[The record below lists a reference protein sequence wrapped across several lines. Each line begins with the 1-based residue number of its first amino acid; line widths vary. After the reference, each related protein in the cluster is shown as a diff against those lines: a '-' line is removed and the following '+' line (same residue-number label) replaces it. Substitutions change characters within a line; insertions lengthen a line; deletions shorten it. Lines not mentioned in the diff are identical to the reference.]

1 MGQYYL
7 AYVRK
12 EGKKPVVFDNTCG
25 GEWNGLKLMEH
36 SWWLNDIVGNVVN
49 NLFYNKAH
57 VCWVGDYYGE
67 DDYRQVNCSKDKVKE
82 IGDYV
87 WNEATKKRISKFKN
101 VRYLTNCLIVNHTKK
116 LYVNCDNYFERSK
129 VKEEYEGQ
137 TYFQCIHPLPL
148 LTCSANH
155 SGGSYGGTCEE
166 SCGTWFNDE
175 IEVVLSWEEKFLK
188 NIGYTELEVKF
199 KEE

>member
-7 AYVRK
+7 AYVRR
-12 EGKKPVVFDNTCG
+12 EGKKPAVFSNYCED
-25 GEWNGLKLMEH
+25 EENGKCLMEH
-36 SWWLNDIVGNVVN
+36 SWWLNGVVGNVVN
-49 NLFYNKAH
+49 DLFYNRAH
-57 VCWVGDYYGE
+57 VCWVGDYYYN
-67 DDYRQVNCSKDKVKE
+67 DDHRQVNCSKDKVKE
-82 IGDYV
+82 IGDYT
-87 WNEATKKRISKFKN
+87 WGEKTKRKPTTHAN

-116 LYVNCDNYFERSK
+116 LYIDCDKYYERSK
-129 VKEEYEGQ
+129 FKAEYEDQ
-137 TYFQCIHPLPL
+137 TFFQCIHPLPL

-175 IEVVLSWEEKFLK
+175 IEVVLSWEEGALRRK
-188 NIGYTELEVKF
+188 GYTELEVKF

>member
-1 MGQYYL
+1 MRQYYL
-7 AYVRK
+7 AYVAK
-12 EGKKPVVFDNTCG
+12 EGKKPVVFSNYCG
-25 GEWNGLKLMEH
+25 REYNGLKLMEH
-36 SWWLNDIVGNVVN
+36 SWWLNDVVGNVVN

-57 VCWVGDYYGE
+57 VCWVGDYYDE
-67 DDYRQVNCSKDKVKE
+67 DDYRQVNCSKDKVQE

-87 WNEATKKRISKFKN
+87 WKEATKKRISKLKN

-129 VKEEYEGQ
+129 VEDKWEGK

-155 SGGSYGGTCEE
+155 SGGSYYGINKDK
-166 SCGTWFNDE
+166 CGTWFNDE
-175 IEVVLSWEEKFLK
+175 IGVVLSWEEKFLK

>member
-7 AYVRK
+7 AYVAE
-12 EGKKPVVFDNTCG
+12 EGKKPVVFDNNCE

-36 SWWLNDIVGNVVN
+36 SWWLNDVVGNIAN

-57 VCWVGDYYGE
+57 VCWVGDYYDE
-67 DDYRQVNCSKDKVKE
+67 DDYHQVNCSKDKVQE
-82 IGDYV
+82 IGDYT
-87 WNEATKKRISKFKN
+87 WKEETKRQSPKCKN
-101 VRYLTNCLIVNHTKK
+101 VRYLTNCLIINHTKK
-116 LYVNCDNYFERSK
+116 LYIDCDKYYERSK
-129 VKEEYEGQ
+129 VKKKYEGE

-155 SGGSYGGTCEE
+155 SGGCYYGINEDK
-166 SCGTWFNDE
+166 CGTWFNDE
-175 IEVVLSWEEKFLK
+175 IEIALSWEAEIFKAK
-188 NIGYTELEVKF
+188 GYKEFEIEF